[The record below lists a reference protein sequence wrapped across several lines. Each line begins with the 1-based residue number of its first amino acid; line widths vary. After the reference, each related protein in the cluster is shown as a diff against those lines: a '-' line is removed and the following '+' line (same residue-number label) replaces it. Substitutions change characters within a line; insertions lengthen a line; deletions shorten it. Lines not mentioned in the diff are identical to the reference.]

1 MSSNLK
7 VQSSKFTLL
16 LVLGLWSVD
25 CGVRTA
31 PAQPTNEPGRP
42 DYSAFKLITDRNIF
56 NQRRYASQARR
67 PRRETRN
74 SARGDYFALAGTMS
88 YEKGTFAFFEGTS
101 SEYKKVL
108 KPAETIAGYTVTA
121 ITPAYVKLASSSNEI
136 ELPVGMQLR
145 REESG
150 DWHLSERAELPAVG
164 AERTTF
170 TRQAPG
176 LASTP
181 ASLLAVATNG
191 EPEEPPDDPDPQ
203 SAITDSQSGTAGTN
217 ATAAAASGGDS
228 GTDPVLK
235 RLMDKA
241 AAERGQ
247 PR

>member
-1 MSSNLK
+1 MSSNPK
-7 VQSSKFTLL
+7 IQSSKVALL

-25 CGVRTA
+25 CGLRTA

-42 DYSAFKLITDRNIF
+42 DYSAFNLITDRNIF
-56 NQRRYASQARR
+56 NQRRSGRQARGS
-67 PRRETRN
+67 RRETRN

-121 ITPAYVKLASSSNEI
+121 ITPAYVKLASSSNEVK
-136 ELPVGMQLR
+136 LPVGMQLR

-150 DWHLSERAELPAVG
+150 DWHLSERAELPAG
-164 AERTTF
+164 RGERTAS
-170 TRQAPG
+170 TRQ
-176 LASTP
+176 TP
-181 ASLLAVATNG
+181 AIAGTQASQPVVATNG
-191 EPEEPPDDPDPQ
+191 EPEELPDDSDPQ
-203 SAITDSQSGTAGTN
+203 SAVTDSQSGNAETN
-217 ATAAAASGGDS
+217 ATAATTTGGDR

>member
-1 MSSNLK
+1 MSSRLK
-7 VQSSKFTLL
+7 FQSLKFALL
-16 LVLGLWSVD
+16 LVLGLWTVD
-25 CGVRTA
+25 CSLWTA
-31 PAQPTNEPGRP
+31 PAQPTHEAGRP
-42 DYSAFKLITDRNIF
+42 DYSAFKLIVDRNIF
-56 NQRRYASQARR
+56 NQRRYASQTRR

-108 KPAETIAGYTVTA
+108 KPAETIAGYTVTT
-121 ITPAYVKLASSSNEI
+121 ITPAYVKLASSSNEV

-164 AERTTF
+164 AERTAF
-170 TRQAPG
+170 TRQAPE
-176 LASTP
+176 LAATP
-181 ASLLAVATNG
+181 ASSLAVATNG
-191 EPEEPPDDPDPQ
+191 EPEELPDDPDPQ
-203 SAITDSQSGTAGTN
+203 SAITDSQSGTTGTN
-217 ATAAAASGGDS
+217 TTAAAATGGDS

>member
-1 MSSNLK
+1 
-7 VQSSKFTLL
+7 
-16 LVLGLWSVD
+16 
-25 CGVRTA
+25 
-31 PAQPTNEPGRP
+31 
-42 DYSAFKLITDRNIF
+42 
-56 NQRRYASQARR
+56 
-67 PRRETRN
+67 
-74 SARGDYFALAGTMS
+74 
-88 YEKGTFAFFEGTS
+88 
-101 SEYKKVL
+101 VL

>member
-1 MSSNLK
+1 MSSRLK
-7 VQSSKFTLL
+7 FQSLKFALL
-16 LVLGLWSVD
+16 LVLGLWTVD
-25 CGVRTA
+25 CSLWTA

-42 DYSAFKLITDRNIF
+42 DYSAFNLITDRNIF
-56 NQRRYASQARR
+56 NQRRSGRQARGS
-67 PRRETRN
+67 RRETRN

-121 ITPAYVKLASSSNEI
+121 ITPAYVKLASSSNEV

-150 DWHLSERAELPAVG
+150 DWHLSERAELPAG
-164 AERTTF
+164 RGERTAS
-170 TRQAPG
+170 TRQ
-176 LASTP
+176 TP
-181 ASLLAVATNG
+181 AIAGTQASQPVVATNG
-191 EPEEPPDDPDPQ
+191 EPEELPDDPDPQ
-203 SAITDSQSGTAGTN
+203 SAITDSQSGTTGTN
-217 ATAAAASGGDS
+217 TTAAAATGGDS